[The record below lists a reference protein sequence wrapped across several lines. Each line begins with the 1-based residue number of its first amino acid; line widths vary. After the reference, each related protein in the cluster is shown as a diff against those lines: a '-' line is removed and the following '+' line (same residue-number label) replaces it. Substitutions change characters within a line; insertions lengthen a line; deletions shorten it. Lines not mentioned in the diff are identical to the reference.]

1 MALMTGDQYRESIRK
16 MHMTSRVYI
25 GGEKISDPLDHPVVI
40 PAQNTAAMTYELAHD
55 PEYEALMTAYSPYI
69 DDKVNRFTHIYQNID
84 DMVNKVKMARML
96 GQKTATCFQRC
107 TTLDTANALF
117 IVTYRMDKALGTE
130 YHQRFLAF
138 LKEMQ
143 ENDYHL
149 GVAMTDAKGDRSLRP
164 TQQDDPDMWL
174 HIVEEKSDGVVIRG
188 AKTSQTGSANAHYT
202 FVAPTAGLRKGE
214 EDYAVAA
221 AVPSNAEGL
230 YHIYGRNPGDDRKHE
245 PDLMDMGNPR
255 FSSQEILLVFDDVFV
270 PWEKVFLCRE
280 VEWAGMIPFL
290 FGANHRQ
297 TYGGCKAGVSDVL
310 IGATKLIAEYTGIDK
325 LPHIRDKITD
335 MVVLTETIYSCGL
348 ATALEGEKLETGS
361 YFVNQLLGNVCKLNV
376 AELPFKIARLA
387 VDVAGGILGD
397 APGGKDLKSPEIG
410 KFVDKYLKG
419 VAGVPTENRMRLI
432 YLVQSLLFG
441 FNSVGYVVESLHGAG
456 PPQAQKSSLYRL
468 TDWEHKKNL
477 AKDIAGI
484 KD

>member
-1 MALMTGDQYRESIRK
+1 MSLMTGDQYRESIRK
-16 MHMTSRVYI
+16 MDSKVYI
-25 GGEKISDPLDHPVVI
+25 GGEKISDPLDHPFVI
-40 PAQNTAAMTYELAHD
+40 PAQNTAAMTYDMAQDPAHVD
-55 PEYEALMTAYSPYI
+55 LMTAYSPYI
-69 DDKVNRFTHIYQNID
+69 KSTVNRFTHIYQSID
-84 DMVNKVKMARML
+84 DMVKKVKMARFL

-117 IVTYRMDKALGTE
+117 IVTYQMDKALGTE
-130 YHQRFLAF
+130 YHKRFLTF

-143 ENDYHL
+143 ENDYHI

-164 TQQDDPDMWL
+164 SEQADPDMWL
-174 HIVEEKSDGVVIRG
+174 HIVEEKSDGIVIRG

-202 FVAPTAGLRKGE
+202 FVAPTAGMRKGE
-214 EDYAVAA
+214 EEYAVAA
-221 AVPSNAEGL
+221 AVPGNAEGL
-230 YHIYGRNPGDDRKHE
+230 YHIYGRNPGDDRKYE
-245 PDLMDMGNPR
+245 PDSMEMGNPR
-255 FSSQEILLVFDDVFV
+255 FSSQETLLVFDNVFV
-270 PWEKVFLCRE
+270 PWEKVFLYKE
-280 VEWAGMIPFL
+280 VEWAGRIPFL

-325 LPHIRDKITD
+325 MPHIRDKITD
-335 MVVLTETIYSCGL
+335 MVTLTETIYSCGL
-348 ATALEGEKLETGS
+348 ATALEGEKMETGS
-361 YFVNQLLGNVCKLNV
+361 YYVNQLLANVCKLNV

-397 APGGKDLKSPEIG
+397 APGSKEFASPEIG

-419 VAGVPTENRMRLI
+419 VAGVPTENRMRLV

-441 FNSVGYVVESLHGAG
+441 FNSVGYIVESVHGAG

-468 TDWEHKKNL
+468 VDWEHKKNL
-477 AKDIAGI
+477 AKSLANI

>member
-1 MALMTGDQYRESIRK
+1 MTLMTGEQYRESIRK
-16 MHMTSRVYI
+16 MKSTVYI
-25 GGEKISDPLDHPVVI
+25 GGEKIDDFLDHPVVI
-40 PAQNTAAMTYELAHD
+40 PAQNTASMTYEFAQD
-55 PEYEALMTAYSPYI
+55 PECEHLMTAYSPYI
-69 DDKVNRFTHIYQNID
+69 DAKVNRFTHIYQNID
-84 DMVNKVKMARML
+84 DMIMKVRMARFL

-107 TTLDTANALF
+107 TTLDTANALY
-117 IVTYRMDKALGTE
+117 IVTYQMDKALGTE
-130 YHQRFLAF
+130 YHKRFLTF
-138 LKEMQ
+138 LREMQ

-164 TQQDDPDMWL
+164 TEQKDPDMWL
-174 HIVEEKSDGVVIRG
+174 HIVEEKSDGLVIRG

-214 EDYAVAA
+214 EEYAVAC
-221 AVPSNAEGL
+221 AVPGNAEGL
-230 YHIYGRNPGDDRKHE
+230 YHIYGRNAGDDRKYA

-255 FSSQEILLVFDDVFV
+255 FSSQETLMVFDNVFV

-280 VEWAGMIPFL
+280 VEFAGRIPFL

-310 IGATKLIAEYTGIDK
+310 IGATRLVAEYTGIERLPHVRDK
-325 LPHIRDKITD
+325 LAE
-335 MVVLTETIYSCGL
+335 MVALTETIYSCGL
-348 ATALEGEKLETGS
+348 ATALEGEQVETGS
-361 YFVNQLLGNVCKLNV
+361 YYVNQLLGNVCKLNV
-376 AELPFKIARLA
+376 AELPFKIARCA
-387 VDVAGGILGD
+387 IDIAGGIVGD
-397 APGGKDLKSPEIG
+397 APGGKDLMSPEIG

-419 VAGVPTENRMRLI
+419 VEGVPTEYRLRMLYLI
-432 YLVQSLLFG
+432 QSLLFG

-468 TDWEHKKNL
+468 VDWDHKKKL